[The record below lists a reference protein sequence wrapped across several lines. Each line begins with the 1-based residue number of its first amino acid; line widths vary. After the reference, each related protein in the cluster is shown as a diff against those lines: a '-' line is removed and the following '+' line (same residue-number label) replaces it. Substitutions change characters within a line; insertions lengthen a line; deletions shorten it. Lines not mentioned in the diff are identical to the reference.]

1 MCDGCIHLPV
11 RASRFSPGACVHPPA
26 IGARSCWCAVGE
38 SGEGGEKKREG
49 RRERRAEKGGR
60 GEEKRK
66 RRREKREE
74 RRERKRGRNGER
86 GVREHCEGTVV
97 YPSYSPMLA

>member
-26 IGARSCWCAVGE
+26 IGARSCWGAVGE
-38 SGEGGEKKREG
+38 SGEGGEKKREE
-49 RRERRAEKGGR
+49 RRERKAEKGGR
-60 GEEKRK
+60 GRGEE
-66 RRREKREE
+66 EEREE

-86 GVREHCEGTVV
+86 EVSGSIVL
-97 YPSYSPMLA
+97 YSGIS

>member
-38 SGEGGEKKREG
+38 SGEGGEKKRE
-49 RRERRAEKGGR
+49 
-60 GEEKRK
+60 
-66 RRREKREE
+66 E

-86 GVREHCEGTVV
+86 EVSGSIVQVQ
-97 YPSYSPMLA
+97 YSGIS